1 MPGDVPNEMKMAE
14 LAERADVPRRTI
26 RYYISRGLVSGPLRS
41 GRDAVYG
48 KEHLERLEKIKQ
60 LQSEGLTLREIV
72 HVLAGKE
79 AHRAMPT
86 PTPWWHYPVA
96 DDVVISV
103 RADTSPWRSR
113 QIRQALARMAS
124 ELTATGKDKDDDE
137 PDD

>member
-1 MPGDVPNEMKMAE
+1 MPNEMKMAE

-48 KEHLERLEKIKQ
+48 KEHLDRLDKIKQ
-60 LQSEGLTLREIV
+60 LQSEGLTLREIA

-79 AHRAMPT
+79 VRRAMPT
-86 PTPWWHYPVA
+86 PTSWWHYPVA
-96 DDVVISV
+96 DDVVLSV

-113 QIRQALARMAS
+113 EIRQALARMAS
-124 ELTATGKDKDDDE
+124 ELSATGKDKDDDE
-137 PDD
+137 PGD